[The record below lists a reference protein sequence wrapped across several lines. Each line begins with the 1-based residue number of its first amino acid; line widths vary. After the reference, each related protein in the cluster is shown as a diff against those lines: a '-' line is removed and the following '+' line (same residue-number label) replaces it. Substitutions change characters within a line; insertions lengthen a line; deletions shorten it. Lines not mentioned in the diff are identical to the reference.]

1 MPELF
6 TIDQPLPAGTRT
18 LSQTAPVQ
26 QSPITAAPV
35 QQTAPQ
41 PASRPRQEPD
51 AALDFFANQGPQ
63 PGGQVD
69 PMAPEFQSERDN
81 WYRTFVDGY
90 HQQQFSSLDDY
101 IGFVRQTVSSSA
113 ASSGIDSFI
122 QKQALQGMP
131 PELKAEM
138 EERQQ
143 VRKQQRKFH
152 QNLEMIAS
160 ANAFADEKFGK
171 GKYAYNAKNGSFE
184 PQRSDLDVARKR
196 DMVKDALGAYTTFAK
211 IAADTSFIEGESN
224 EDRRERRQ
232 EELQDKRDAAAAYK
246 QAQQGQFNQ
255 DAQRDAPPVA
265 EVQQRVEE
273 LLPQYLDDP
282 RLRGM
287 DEAGIRQTIQ
297 RAIEA
302 GAL

>member
-184 PQRSDLDVARKR
+184 PQRSDLDFDRKFSMAKDLG
-196 DMVKDALGAYTTFAK
+196 DMYSKFSK
-211 IAADTSFIEGESN
+211 IASDLKMEQGES
-224 EDRRERRQ
+224 RQAYQERKQ
-232 EELQDKRDAAAAYK
+232 FAQQNMADAAARYNEASNRLFSQDDQRSAPSSSESQEQQQIL
-246 QAQQGQFNQ
+246 QAVQSGQMTREQ
-255 DAQRDAPPVA
+255 AVA
-265 EVQQRVEE
+265 I
-273 LLPQYLDDP
+273 
-282 RLRGM
+282 
-287 DEAGIRQTIQ
+287 ARQKGWQ
-297 RAIEA
+297 
-302 GAL
+302 